1 MKGMNCC
8 GLFFSLIL
16 FLLPMDM
23 DAQEKQIN
31 GTNLGESPAQ
41 AIDLGLPSG
50 IKWASCNV
58 GAFKVE
64 EYGDFFAW
72 GETIPKKNFT
82 EENYQHFNQGEYISL
97 TDISD
102 TQYDVAKANWGGTWR
117 MPTKEDFMELMKHC
131 QYKWIMKNGV
141 RGGLFTG
148 HNGNSIFLPAAGLRI
163 ESTTENKK
171 SYGCYWLATQ
181 DEQYVDFAYAMCF
194 TSGKCFRS
202 SHLCGY
208 GLSIRPVTE

>member
-1 MKGMNCC
+1 MNCC

-82 EENYQHFNQGEYISL
+82 EENYNTLI
-97 TDISD
+97 
-102 TQYDVAKANWGGTWR
+102 
-117 MPTKEDFMELMKHC
+117 KENTFLLQILVTPNMMWQKR
-131 QYKWIMKNGV
+131 IGVV
-141 RGGLFTG
+141 RGEC
-148 HNGNSIFLPAAGLRI
+148 PQ
-163 ESTTENKK
+163 KK
-171 SYGCYWLATQ
+171 
-181 DEQYVDFAYAMCF
+181 
-194 TSGKCFRS
+194 TSWN
-202 SHLCGY
+202 
-208 GLSIRPVTE
+208 